1 MMQVNNPSA
10 TFTRPANVT
19 PYAVGNL
26 VANSVTPGSV
36 VPMAFTLGNAFG
48 QGQLR
53 LTRARLYKSGTD
65 ITNASF
71 RIHVYEAPPV
81 ASNGDGAAWL
91 TTMSAHWIGNID
103 VSSMLAFA
111 DGAAGTG
118 SCPAGSEIFLKTSAG
133 ATLYGLL
140 MALGAYTP
148 ESGEQFSVILEELD
162 AY

>member
-1 MMQVNNPSA
+1 MQVNNPSA

-91 TTMSAHWIGNID
+91 TTMSR
-103 VSSMLAFA
+103 
-111 DGAAGTG
+111 TG
-118 SCPAGSEIFLKTSAG
+118 SATSTCPRCWPLPTARRAPARVRPARKSSSRHRRAQRSTAC
-133 ATLYGLL
+133 
-140 MALGAYTP
+140 
-148 ESGEQFSVILEELD
+148 
-162 AY
+162 